1 VRCRPRRCSCRR
13 QNLRSAPA
21 STSRPFQLIAGSEVS
36 INCRFWVSTEGATVC
51 PPRWQRSWPC
61 PIVPCC
67 ARWATAVFDGVG
79 RIPFVTVVYNDNAL
93 SLIQVAQARRGYVD
107 YGVRYGA
114 IDFAA
119 VSAALGAWSR
129 RVTTLDELSAAVKEA
144 RALDVPAVIEVPI
157 DPAEYHAHAAPPR
170 QRRTPRVP

>member
-1 VRCRPRRCSCRR
+1 
-13 QNLRSAPA
+13 
-21 STSRPFQLIAGSEVS
+21 
-36 INCRFWVSTEGATVC
+36 
-51 PPRWQRSWPC
+51 
-61 PIVPCC
+61 
-67 ARWATAVFDGVG
+67 
-79 RIPFVTVVYNDNAL
+79 
-93 SLIQVAQARRGYVD
+93 VAQARRGYVD

-119 VSAALGAWSR
+119 VSAALGTWGR
-129 RVTTLDELSAAVKEA
+129 RVTTLDALSAAVKEA